1 MSRYIKMTDAVK
13 VMACEMYAEAQSQGY
28 EADGVEDFMPEA
40 KAWITDAPSIDIVF
54 CRDCHWSRPRSLP
67 GETGYRCVL
76 HRIWKGENG
85 FCDSGEREGE

>member
-1 MSRYIKMTDAVK
+1 MSRYIDIDDLPT
-13 VMACEMYAEAQSQGY
+13 GR
-28 EADGVEDFMPEA
+28 VEWDDIF
-40 KAWITDAPSIDIVF
+40 DAPSIDIVF
-54 CRDCHWSRPRSLP
+54 CRECHWARPRSLP

>member
-1 MSRYIKMTDAVK
+1 MSRYIDADAYEQKMNDYYPKFWKTVLN
-13 VMACEMYAEAQSQGY
+13 EQ
-28 EADGVEDFMPEA
+28 
-40 KAWITDAPSIDIVF
+40 PSIDIVF

>member
-1 MSRYIKMTDAVK
+1 MSRYVDADTLPRHGQRGGLVHWK
-13 VMACEMYAEAQSQGY
+13 DIEE
-28 EADGVEDFMPEA
+28 
-40 KAWITDAPSIDIVF
+40 APSIDLVF

-85 FCDSGEREGE
+85 FCDSGDRKEVE